1 MAEFLSAEDK
11 RTHYCGTLT
20 EADVG
25 KTVCVMGWAQRQR
38 DLGALIF
45 IDLRDRTGIVQL
57 AFDSES
63 DKEMFDKAFRV
74 RSEFVLCAHG
84 VVRERGE
91 GAVNPNLPTGKIEV
105 FVTSFKVLS
114 AAQTPPFEV
123 GSGKKVNDDTALRY
137 RYIDL
142 RRPELQRNIRMRH
155 EIARVAREYYYENG
169 FLEIE
174 TPMMIKPTPEG
185 ARDYV
190 VPSRIHHGCM
200 YALPQS
206 PQIFKQMLM
215 VGGMDKY
222 YQVARCFR
230 DEDLRA
236 DRQPEFTQVD
246 MEMSFVEQE
255 DILQH
260 LERLFKSI
268 FRDVM
273 GREIGYDFPRL
284 TWQESMDRYGCDKP
298 DLRFGMEIR
307 DVTDLAAECSFS
319 VFRLVADEGGKVR
332 ALNCKGCAEKFTR
345 TTIETLTDH
354 ALGYGA
360 KGMAWILIH
369 DSGEVNSILQKY
381 FTKAQWQ
388 ALLTALDAQNGDFIL
403 FCADKFQTVCR
414 TLCGL
419 RLEVGDMLGLRD
431 KQDYRF
437 CFVTDFPE
445 FEWSDEEQRYMAMHH
460 PFTMPYEEDLPYL
473 MTDPA
478 RVRSQAYDVV
488 LNGIELGS
496 GSIRIH
502 RPDVQALMFR
512 ALGFTEETARA
523 RFGFMIDAFKYGTP
537 PHGGF
542 AFGLDRLVMQ
552 LLGADSLRDVIAFP
566 KVRDAS
572 DLMTSAPDFVDAEQ
586 LEVLQL
592 GVSTAAEAEKHP
604 QKKRPTMAIKTV
616 AELAKLSLTA
626 EEEVTMGEELNTIL
640 GFAEALQEVD
650 TTDVPQTAHVIPT
663 ENVLREDIPAAP
675 FDRDLLLSNA
685 PTHTEDCVNVPQT
698 FD

>member
-1 MAEFLSAEDK
+1 MAKTLNSRIPEGPVAEK
-11 RTHYCGTLT
+11 WTNYKAH
-20 EADVG
+20 
-25 KTVCVMGWAQRQR
+25 QR
-38 DLGALIF
+38 L
-45 IDLRDRTGIVQL
+45 
-57 AFDSES
+57 
-63 DKEMFDKAFRV
+63 
-74 RSEFVLCAHG
+74 
-84 VVRERGE
+84 
-91 GAVNPNLPTGKIEV
+91 VNPKNKLKLDVIVVGTG
-105 FVTSFKVLS
+105 LAGAS
-114 AAQTPPFEV
+114 AAASLGEMGFNILNFCIQDSPRRAHSIAAQ
-123 GSGKKVNDDTALRY
+123 GGINAAKNYQNDGDSVYRLFYDTVKGGDY
-137 RYIDL
+137 R
-142 RRPELQRNIRMRH
+142 
-155 EIARVAREYYYENG
+155 AREASVY
-169 FLEIE
+169 
-174 TPMMIKPTPEG
+174 
-185 ARDYV
+185 
-190 VPSRIHHGCM
+190 
-200 YALPQS
+200 
-206 PQIFKQMLM
+206 
-215 VGGMDKY
+215 
-222 YQVARCFR
+222 
-230 DEDLRA
+230 
-236 DRQPEFTQVD
+236 
-246 MEMSFVEQE
+246 
-255 DILQH
+255 
-260 LERLFKSI
+260 RL
-268 FRDVM
+268 
-273 GREIGYDFPRL
+273 
-284 TWQESMDRYGCDKP
+284 
-298 DLRFGMEIR
+298 
-307 DVTDLAAECSFS
+307 AEVS
-319 VFRLVADEGGKVR
+319 
-332 ALNCKGCAEKFTR
+332 N
-345 TTIETLTDH
+345 
-354 ALGYGA
+354 
-360 KGMAWILIH
+360 
-369 DSGEVNSILQKY
+369 
-381 FTKAQWQ
+381 
-388 ALLTALDAQNGDFIL
+388 
-403 FCADKFQTVCR
+403 
-414 TLCGL
+414 
-419 RLEVGDMLGLRD
+419 
-431 KQDYRF
+431 
-437 CFVTDFPE
+437 
-445 FEWSDEEQRYMAMHH
+445 

-685 PTHTEDCVNVPQT
+685 PTRTEDCVNVPQT

>member
-1 MAEFLSAEDK
+1 MMQS
-11 RTHYCGTLT
+11 RTHTCGQLRIENAGERVTL
-20 EADVG
+20 VG
-25 KTVCVMGWAQRQR
+25 WMENVRVVGNNFA
-38 DLGALIF
+38 F
-45 IDLRDRTGIVQL
+45 IVLRDFYGTTQIVVETEEIMNIVKGINKESTISVTGT
-57 AFDSES
+57 
-63 DKEMFDKAFRV
+63 
-74 RSEFVLCAHG
+74 
-84 VVRERGE
+84 VRER
-91 GAVNPNLPTGKIEV
+91 ASKNPKQPTGDIEVVPEKIE
-105 FVTSFKVLS
+105 LLGRC
-114 AAQTPPFEV
+114 QYNELPFEINR
-123 GSGKKVNDDTALRY
+123 SRDADETQRLKY
-137 RYIDL
+137 RYLDL
-142 RRPELQRNIRMRH
+142 RNPAVKSNIILRCNV
-155 EIARVAREYYYENG
+155 IAAIRKAMMDHD
-169 FLEIE
+169 FLEIT
-174 TPMMIKPTPEG
+174 TPILTASSPEG
-185 ARDYV
+185 ARDYL
-190 VPSRIHHGCM
+190 VPARKHPGKF

-319 VFRLVADEGGKVR
+319 VFRRVADEGGKVR

-388 ALLTALDAQNGDFIL
+388 TLLTALDAQNGDFIL